1 MYSSLLY
8 AYTRRSLSLSLPSL
22 SLSLSFSLPTLIV
35 PMLTESFYK

>member
-8 AYTRRSLSLSLPSL
+8 AYTSSFSLSLSLPH
-22 SLSLSFSLPTLIV
+22 SFSLPTLIV